1 MKELIHA
8 TRLAQAWHLL
18 STEEML
24 AVTADTAMNA
34 AISTL
39 TSSPWMELLLV
50 RPPKHS
56 ASPPCLV
63 GTSFRPRAGL
73 RLPGSEQGD
82 AEMAVGQEHPWLGPS
97 PATHCWVHLGK

>member
-8 TRLAQAWHLL
+8 TRLAQAWHLP
-18 STEEML
+18 SAEEIL
-24 AVTADTAMNA
+24 AVTADTAMSSA
-34 AISTL
+34 TSTFL
-39 TSSPWMELLLV
+39 RPWMELLLV

-56 ASPPCLV
+56 VSPPCLV
-63 GTSFRPRAGL
+63 GTSFCPRAGL

-82 AEMAVGQEHPWLGPS
+82 AEMAVGQEHLWLGPS

>member
-8 TRLAQAWHLL
+8 MCLAQAWHLL
-18 STEEML
+18 SAEEIL
-24 AVTADTAMNA
+24 AVTANMAMNS

-39 TSSPWMELLLV
+39 TSGPWMELILV

-63 GTSFRPRAGL
+63 GTSFHPTAGL
-73 RLPGSEQGD
+73 RLPGSEQDD

-97 PATHCWVHLGK
+97 PATHCWVHLRK